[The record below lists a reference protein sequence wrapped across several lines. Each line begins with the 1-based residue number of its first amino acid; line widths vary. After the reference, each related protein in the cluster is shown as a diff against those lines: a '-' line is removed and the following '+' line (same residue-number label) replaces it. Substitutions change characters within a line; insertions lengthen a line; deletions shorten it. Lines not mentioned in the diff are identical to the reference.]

1 VYFFLDALFAF
12 FANFDRKQGLK
23 VSEKGKKRIEKEVHD
38 VKKIVDKEARVSDQ
52 KLVYIWLK
60 LLEYRQTQRGRE
72 LERKGI
78 ELAYSD
84 QSKKI
89 AGEVQ
94 EVVKDLKRDVKVSDL
109 SFEIDNEDAIK
120 IGKKLDKMNNDY
132 EELKKTKEFRE
143 LKDKLREER

>member
-1 VYFFLDALFAF
+1 
-12 FANFDRKQGLK
+12 
-23 VSEKGKKRIEKEVHD
+23 
-38 VKKIVDKEARVSDQ
+38 VDKEARVSDQ